1 MKQLKYNASDNVL
14 NIEIPEEWNIED
26 LTSLNI
32 TIKDVDGVE
41 LLASTA
47 VTLYPDTTL
56 DGAVSRYAGT
66 ITLAAG
72 ATAVSKSDGLL
83 LAGVGSHE
91 VVRVKGYDSTT
102 RIVTLE
108 QIVDNEYDDS
118 TPVYG
123 LFGSYTLDTTTT
135 TTFVL
140 GIQCTVIWTPTG
152 TGHETRELY
161 QVSKSVTDI
170 LAIRRRFEMLYP
182 RAYSAYTRPVDKF
195 EKMLFEAEEHLK
207 TSLESVALDYERVVD
222 QSITSQVVLALL
234 AYMWT
239 WNGDMEIEDE
249 RKFLKSEYNKKY
261 KLLIS
266 LPIWQDND
274 QDDTVDDGE
283 ITSHEHFFERN
294 W

>member
-26 LTSLNI
+26 LTALNI

-47 VTLYPDTTL
+47 VTMYPDITL
-56 DGAVSRYAGT
+56 NGAVSRYAGT

-72 ATAVSKSDGLL
+72 ATDLSKGDGLL

-91 VVRVKGYDSTT
+91 VVRVKGYDSVNK
-102 RIVTLE
+102 IVTLE
-108 QIVDNEYDDS
+108 QVVNNEYDDA

-135 TTFVL
+135 ATFVL
-140 GIQCTVIWTPTG
+140 GMQCTVIWTPSG

-161 QVSKSVTDI
+161 QISKSVTDI
-170 LAIRRRFEMLYP
+170 LALRKRFERLYP
-182 RAYSAYTRPVDKF
+182 RAYSAYTQPNDKF
-195 EKMLFEAEEHLK
+195 EDMLFEAEEYIK
-207 TSLESVALDYERVVD
+207 ANLESVALDYERVVD
-222 QSITSQVVLALL
+222 QSITSQVVLALM

-239 WNGDMEIEDE
+239 WNGDIEIEDE
-249 RKFLKSEYNKKY
+249 RKFLKSEYSKKY
-261 KLLIS
+261 NILIS

-274 QDDTVDDGE
+274 QDDTVDEGE
-283 ITSHEHFFERN
+283 TTSHEHFFERN